1 MICTIVHGMERIT
14 SGSDRVSRFL
24 NYYDKFDSNWLGVA
38 VKLVF
43 MGLDGQMMARYHEVN
58 ADQDRVED
66 SAEDSIWSG
75 RFTKKSKPV
84 HCSIW
89 STETV

>member
-1 MICTIVHGMERIT
+1 MHEQEHLT
-14 SGSDRVSRFL
+14 SGSGRVCRFL

>member
-1 MICTIVHGMERIT
+1 MICTIVHGKERIK

-66 SAEDSIWSG
+66 SASDSIGSG
-75 RFTKKSKPV
+75 RFPKKSKPV

>member
-1 MICTIVHGMERIT
+1 MISLTATGWELL
-14 SGSDRVSRFL
+14 SNLFL
-24 NYYDKFDSNWLGVA
+24 WV
-38 VKLVF
+38 
-43 MGLDGQMMARYHEVN
+43 LDGQLMARYHEVN
-58 ADQDRVED
+58 ADQDRVPD
-66 SAEDSIWSG
+66 SAEDSIGSG